1 MRSHFVNAIATT
13 AGVTVDRVTIVAEP
27 TCATGGRR
35 RRLRRWLTEQVKVT
49 FAVSVPATTTAL
61 LLKNTVVH
69 AMTSGEIATTVNNT
83 ILAQDP
89 TAVPLTKD
97 SVARP
102 THPVETEIAALA
114 PVEVGKAAVQ
124 VKEEEEEE
132 VSKCTVLDTD
142 D

>member
-1 MRSHFVNAIATT
+1 M
-13 AGVTVDRVTIVAEP
+13 
-27 TCATGGRR
+27 
-35 RRLRRWLTEQVKVT
+35 T

-132 VSKCTVLDTD
+132 EVSKCTVLDTD